1 LPKLPI
7 ISIID
12 DDDSVRAA
20 TDTLLRSHGYA
31 AYTFASAEEFLGSTH
46 LNDTSCV
53 VTDIR
58 MLAMSGIELQT
69 HLLERGY
76 EVPFIFITALPDERI
91 RAQALK
97 AGAVG
102 FLTKPF
108 DEGTFL
114 RYLKEALHKYD
125 ETCDH

>member
-1 LPKLPI
+1 
-7 ISIID
+7 
-12 DDDSVRAA
+12 
-20 TDTLLRSHGYA
+20 
-31 AYTFASAEEFLGSTH
+31 
-46 LNDTSCV
+46 
-53 VTDIR
+53 

-69 HLLERGY
+69 HLLDRGH

-97 AGAVG
+97 AGAIG

-114 RYLKEALHKYD
+114 RYLEEALRRGD
-125 ETCDH
+125 EFAITSFS

>member
-1 LPKLPI
+1 MSRPPL

-12 DDDSVRAA
+12 DDASVRTA
-20 TDTLLRSHGYA
+20 TDTLVRSHGYA
-31 AYTFASAEEFLGSTH
+31 AHTFASAEEFLGSTH

-53 VTDIR
+53 VADIR

-69 HLLERGY
+69 HLLDRGH

-97 AGAVG
+97 AGAIG

-114 RYLKEALHKYD
+114 RYLKEALRRHD
-125 ETCDH
+125 EVCDH

>member
-1 LPKLPI
+1 MSRPPL

-12 DDDSVRAA
+12 DDASVRTA
-20 TDTLLRSHGYA
+20 TDTLVRSHGYA
-31 AYTFASAEEFLGSTH
+31 AHTFASAEEFLHSAH

-53 VTDIR
+53 VTDVR

-69 HLLERGY
+69 HLLDRGH

-97 AGAVG
+97 AGAIG

-114 RYLKEALHKYD
+114 RYLEEALRRGD
-125 ETCDH
+125 EVRDH